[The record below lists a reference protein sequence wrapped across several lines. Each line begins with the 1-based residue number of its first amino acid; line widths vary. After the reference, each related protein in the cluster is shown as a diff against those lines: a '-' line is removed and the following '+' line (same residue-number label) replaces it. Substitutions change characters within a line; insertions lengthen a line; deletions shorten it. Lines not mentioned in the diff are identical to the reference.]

1 MSCYSYRS
9 LFIVC
14 KCAGLTTFLIKH
26 NISLLHFLIYQITLL
41 VSADTILAVKISEIK
56 VIFREVGH
64 SLYIS
69 GVISQSNF
77 E

>member
-41 VSADTILAVKISEIK
+41 VSADTILAVKISEMT